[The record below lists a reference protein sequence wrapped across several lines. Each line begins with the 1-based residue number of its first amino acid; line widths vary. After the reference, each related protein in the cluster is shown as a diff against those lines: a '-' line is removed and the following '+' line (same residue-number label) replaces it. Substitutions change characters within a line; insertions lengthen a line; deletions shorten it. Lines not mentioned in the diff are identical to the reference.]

1 MTTVCAVSRK
11 SSKSFCRDAANTRF
25 NINTIPIDTMTDIK
39 TVFVTGGAGYIG
51 SHCVLSLLEAG
62 YDVVAI
68 DNFTNSVGKEQTAAS
83 LDRVRR
89 ITGKEITFYKCDL
102 LDVQQLD
109 DIFNKVPI
117 HWYYLYGYT
126 LLLYFYSRGA
136 FIVGKSKTII
146 ILFLKNVL
154 YHSNRYLNVQSYIQT
169 KPSCVCS
176 TTV

>member
-1 MTTVCAVSRK
+1 
-11 SSKSFCRDAANTRF
+11 
-25 NINTIPIDTMTDIK
+25 MTDIK

-83 LDRVRR
+83 LDRVCG

-109 DIFNKVPI
+109 EIFDKVPI
-117 HWYYLYGYT
+117 H
-126 LLLYFYSRGA
+126 
-136 FIVGKSKTII
+136 
-146 ILFLKNVL
+146 
-154 YHSNRYLNVQSYIQT
+154 
-169 KPSCVCS
+169 
-176 TTV
+176 